1 MVPRAVI
8 STIRLHEENARRIAI
23 FIADS
28 DGGSR
33 PGARRDQ
40 SDRLPLGLEGHE
52 SCGTSMSG
60 SSQIQSSSIFTIG
73 AIRRTT
79 VFGSIG
85 SAWRPRMLG
94 GRYFKLMDGIQSKAG
109 Q

>member
-1 MVPRAVI
+1 
-8 STIRLHEENARRIAI
+8 
-23 FIADS
+23 
-28 DGGSR
+28 
-33 PGARRDQ
+33 
-40 SDRLPLGLEGHE
+40 
-52 SCGTSMSG
+52 MSG